1 MSVNTIHLG
10 PGQTLPLQHGED
22 VLTSGHTAEIE
33 LKIPATISGPKRTE
47 KAKGLIWVTD
57 HRVIF
62 VADTL
67 DTPSTSASAA
77 AAPSEPPSYDAP
89 PVLRSLE
96 IPYYALKAATYNL
109 PTFSANH
116 LILLFN
122 PAPSSSHNSGSA
134 LPDPGRGQNL
144 ELKIWV
150 GEGAGHAVWKR
161 IEGERSRFADRVA
174 VGITE
179 QLPAYAPS

>member
-1 MSVNTIHLG
+1 MSVNTSHLG

-22 VLTSGHTAEIE
+22 VLTPGHTAEIE
-33 LKIPATISGPKRTE
+33 LKVPPTTSGPKRTD

-62 VADTL
+62 VADTI

-96 IPYYALKAATYNL
+96 IPYTSLKAATYNL

-116 LILLFN
+116 LLLLFT
-122 PAPSSSHNSGSA
+122 PAPSASSNAASA
-134 LPDPGRGQNL
+134 LPDPGRGQSL
-144 ELKIWV
+144 ELKVWV

-161 IEGERSRFADRVA
+161 IEGERSRVA
-174 VGITE
+174 ERAAGGIDE
-179 QLPAYAPS
+179 DLPAYAPA